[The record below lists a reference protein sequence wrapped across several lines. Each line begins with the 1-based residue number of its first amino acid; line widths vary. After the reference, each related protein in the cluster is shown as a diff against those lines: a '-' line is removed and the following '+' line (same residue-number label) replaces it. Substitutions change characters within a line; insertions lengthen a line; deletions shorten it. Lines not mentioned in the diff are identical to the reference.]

1 MDQLCRLLFHISPT
15 CRAQDEKI
23 FSEGSRHLSVSG
35 RKKKKNIRFDLEGKV
50 TVPFVRLLSVSA
62 AQSRGGGGK
71 H

>member
-15 CRAQDEKI
+15 HRAQDEKI
-23 FSEGSRHLSVSG
+23 FSEGSHRLSVSG
-35 RKKKKNIRFDLEGKV
+35 KTICFDLEGEV

-62 AQSRGGGGK
+62 AQSRCGGGK